1 VIINIIDRIKVELSQ
16 ETTQR
21 LQKCHN
27 DQDSVDDLI
36 TDLLDDTRNSV
47 TLTEFTDL
55 LVDAVDPDQIA
66 LYEDFSSLLFV
77 VNTTSTEEKLEAAV
91 EEIDAVEID
100 DAQFSFDVIVDPD
113 GPQDL
118 GRISLYTTVELTE
131 VSGKGIEDSVKQPVS
146 REEGVK
152 KVEEWVRS
160 SAELKSL

>member
-27 DQDSVDDLI
+27 DQDSVDDPI

-118 GRISLYTTVELTE
+118 GRISSTPQLN
-131 VSGKGIEDSVKQPVS
+131 
-146 REEGVK
+146 
-152 KVEEWVRS
+152 
-160 SAELKSL
+160 

>member
-118 GRISLYTTVELTE
+118 GRISSTPQLN
-131 VSGKGIEDSVKQPVS
+131 
-146 REEGVK
+146 
-152 KVEEWVRS
+152 
-160 SAELKSL
+160 

>member
-77 VNTTSTEEKLEAAV
+77 VNTTSTEEKLE
-91 EEIDAVEID
+91 
-100 DAQFSFDVIVDPD
+100 
-113 GPQDL
+113 GCC
-118 GRISLYTTVELTE
+118 R
-131 VSGKGIEDSVKQPVS
+131 
-146 REEGVK
+146 RN
-152 KVEEWVRS
+152 
-160 SAELKSL
+160 